1 MNNASKLSG
10 LIALGAALAMPV
22 AFAQTAPQS
31 DSAMQSTPPTAQPQ
45 TTTPQATDPAA
56 QPKQVTWADLDVDK
70 NGNLSKTE
78 VATVPELAQ
87 SFDAADANADG
98 QLTAEEYKSYAAKA
112 SGGAAADG
120 GANK

>member
-22 AFAQTAPQS
+22 AFAQDTTPTDPAAQ
-31 DSAMQSTPPTAQPQ
+31 AAPPTAQPAP
-45 TTTPQATDPAA
+45 TAE
-56 QPKQVTWADLDVDK
+56 PKQVTWADLDIDK
-70 NGNLSKTE
+70 NGSLSKAE

-98 QLTAEEYKSYAAKA
+98 QLTAEEYKAHAAKA
-112 SGGAAADG
+112 SATPTPAGGGAG
-120 GANK
+120 